1 MLFAGLAA
9 MQLMACG
16 AVKFEVK
23 GPTSRT
29 GASITKDGSTTGSS
43 NTKTLDRGSASFN
56 IDDSKAEFT
65 NVSFDIPAG
74 YKVSVETVDDA
85 FVYNQGVVTDSNGK
99 FAASIVEGNYTEDIT
114 KVNYNEALNELLK
127 PFQVTEKLD
136 FDTLGN
142 AGKVSSIED
151 GVLYSCVQ
159 FSNGVTIFIRTEG
172 SNYYMVAV
180 QDLDSTYDLLG
191 KIGFDKYLK
200 YSLENAKAEAKSDR
214 ETESSKADSSSKAD
228 ERDYETVQSESESYK
243 EVDDIRETNGNAD
256 EYKEGLKSKIEFKD
270 GEDTFNETQSE
281 VKASGDTS
289 GDIAKYLITLDNKPY
304 SVNID
309 SSLVSDSTDHIIFLD
324 NGLESVSATITD
336 SYVDIGDTEELQ
348 LELKSLEDVTGK
360 KGQLGNVTFENGQED
375 AYVIA
380 LEDDDWNKL
389 EVYQPITGY
398 NHYIKVEIT
407 DFSKSYDIDTLI
419 NTYGVNTTA

>member
-1 MLFAGLAA
+1 MRKKILTILFAGLAA

-65 NVSFDIPAG
+65 NVSFDIPSG
-74 YKVSVETVDDA
+74 YKVSVETVDDGLI
-85 FVYNQGVVTDSNGK
+85 YNKGVVTDNNGE
-99 FAASIVEGNYTEDIT
+99 FAATIVEGNYTEDIT
-114 KVNYNEALNELLK
+114 VVNYNEALNDILK

-136 FDTLGN
+136 FDTFGD
-142 AGKVSSIED
+142 AAKVSTIEN
-151 GVLYSCVQ
+151 GVLYSCIQ
-159 FSNGVTIFIRTEG
+159 FNNGVTIFIRTEG

-180 QDLDSTYDLLG
+180 QDLDSTYNLIG
-191 KIGFDKYLK
+191 KIGFDRYLK
-200 YSLENAKAEAKSDR
+200 YSADNAQAEAGR
-214 ETESSKADSSSKAD
+214 EAESRSSEAD
-228 ERDYETVQSESESYK
+228 ESERVYETAQSENESYR
-243 EVDDIRETNGNAD
+243 EVDDIRETNGNPD
-256 EYKEGLKSKIEFKD
+256 EYKEGLASKVEFKD
-270 GEDTFNETQSE
+270 SEDVLKETQSAA
-281 VKASGDTS
+281 KTS
-289 GDIAKYLITLDNKPY
+289 GDIDKYLITIDNKPY

-309 SSLVSDSTDHIIFLD
+309 SSLVSDSTDHIIFMD

-348 LELKSLEDVTGK
+348 LELKSLEDVSGK

-375 AYVIA
+375 AYVIV
-380 LEDDDWNKL
+380 LEDDGWNKL
-389 EVYQPITGY
+389 EVYQPIPGY

-419 NTYGVNTTA
+419 NTYGVNTTT